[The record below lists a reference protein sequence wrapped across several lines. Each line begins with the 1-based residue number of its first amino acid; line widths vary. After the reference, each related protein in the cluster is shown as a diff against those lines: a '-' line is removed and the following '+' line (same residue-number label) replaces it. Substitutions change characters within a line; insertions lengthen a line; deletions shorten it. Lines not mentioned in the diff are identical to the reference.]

1 MGTLYV
7 PIECE
12 VGILSSTS
20 ISDWWR
26 LETFFPLK
34 QRAVAH
40 STFTNKLDR
49 GRIDIIRM
57 GGRLARGRPKGRPQ
71 WLSSTVSF
79 CGCGRK
85 AFLSLP

>member
-1 MGTLYV
+1 MGTLHV

-26 LETFFPLK
+26 SETFFPLK

-49 GRIDIIRM
+49 GRIDFIRM
-57 GGRLARGRPKGRPQ
+57 GVGWQGEDPKGD
-71 WLSSTVSF
+71 LS
-79 CGCGRK
+79 G
-85 AFLSLP
+85 